1 MTKQT
6 SINSDDELLQAI
18 FQSAKEHGE
27 NSDPDH
33 EVGDLQDL
41 VCASLAACRPGERAI
56 RSSVA
61 PWIVNG
67 WCDGPIEAIE
77 RYLSAKGK

>member
-33 EVGDLQDL
+33 EVGDLQDIVSHL
-41 VCASLAACRPGERAI
+41 WQRADPEA
-56 RSSVA
+56 RYQ
-61 PWIVNG
+61 IVRGALEDG